1 MMKTTLSNPAQT
13 TRPPLTPIAL
23 LLIAA
28 LLSSCVRS
36 LSSGPAVSIQ
46 TSAPSQAPEPIAGPT
61 LRALAQEQGRWV
73 GVAVEPSLIAND
85 PIYAELLARQF
96 NMITPEVAMKFEV
109 LHPERSRYDFSEG
122 DAILAFAR
130 AHNMAVRGHTLVWD
144 QQLPAWLTEG
154 QFSRE
159 EWRSI
164 LQDHIRTVVGHYRG
178 KLTAWD
184 VVNEAFDDNGS
195 LRNTVWLRNIGPEY
209 IALAFR
215 WAHEADPQAR
225 LFYNDN
231 GGEGLNRKSDAIYAL
246 AQGLLRDGIS
256 IGGIGME
263 MHTWLGGPP
272 NPADLAANLGRLA
285 RLGLDVHITEM
296 DIRTQ
301 YSQKPAAEKLADQAS
316 MYREIFSTCLAAPN
330 CKAFVTWGLTD
341 RYSWIPAKTNKPDAP
356 LLFDEQ
362 GRPKPAFFSIRDALM
377 GKPPTP
383 PAP

>member
-1 MMKTTLSNPAQT
+1 MRSSP
-13 TRPPLTPIAL
+13 TRMLRIPFAL
-23 LLIAA
+23 LLIAS
-28 LLSSCVRS
+28 LISSCTRS
-36 LSSGPAVSIQ
+36 FDPGQGVAIEAS
-46 TSAPSQAPEPIAGPT
+46 TTPSQAPGFIPGPT

-73 GVAVEPSLIAND
+73 GVAVAPQLIAND
-85 PIYAELLARQF
+85 PVYAGLLARQF
-96 NMITPEVAMKFEV
+96 NMMTPEVAMKFEV
-109 LHPERSRYDFSEG
+109 LHPERDRYDFSGG

-154 QFSRE
+154 QFSRDQ
-159 EWRSI
+159 WRTI
-164 LQDHIRTVVGHYRG
+164 LQEHIQTVVGHYKG
-178 KLTAWD
+178 KLAAWD

-231 GGEGLNRKSDAIYAL
+231 GGEGLGRKSDAIYAL
-246 AQGLLRDGIS
+246 AQGLLQSGIPIS
-256 IGGIGME
+256 GIGME
-263 MHTWLGGPP
+263 MHTWLDGPP
-272 NPADLAANLGRLA
+272 KPDDLAANMQRLA
-285 RLGLDVHITEM
+285 RLGLEVHITEM

-301 YSQKPAAEKLADQAS
+301 YSTQPPAAKLADQAS
-316 MYREIFSTCLAAPN
+316 MYRGIFSACLAAPN

-341 RYSWIPAKTNKPDAP
+341 RYSWILAKTNQPDAP

-362 GRPKPAFFSIRDALM
+362 GLPKPAFFSIRDALM
-377 GKPPTP
+377 GK
-383 PAP
+383 